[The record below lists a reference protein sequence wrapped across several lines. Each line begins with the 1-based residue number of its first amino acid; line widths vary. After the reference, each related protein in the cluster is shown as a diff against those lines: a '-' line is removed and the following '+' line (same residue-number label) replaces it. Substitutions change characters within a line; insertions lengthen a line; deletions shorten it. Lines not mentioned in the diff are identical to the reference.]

1 MFIRHESSRTS
12 PGSRTPKGSKTI
24 RFQHPKVPIHSYIF
38 QTQNLVNPIFT
49 FVHLPIHS
57 YIFKTPNP
65 EPRTPE
71 PRTPEPQTL
80 NPKNFQISRPSKTR
94 FFPLKKCL
102 FERVRRQIWILGFL
116 GTQKLVQNT
125 LCRPKIDKK
134 QLPKHVV
141 PP

>member
-38 QTQNLVNPIFT
+38 QTQNLVNPIFIRT
-49 FVHLPIHS
+49 SSNSFVHLPIHS

-116 GTQKLVQNT
+116 GPQYFS
-125 LCRPKIDKK
+125 
-134 QLPKHVV
+134 PKHAV